1 MEDNK
6 EVEAAYVVTIHK
18 DGTFAAHMEQPE
30 EKFVVERAAT
40 AYDVLTISQNLVKEI
55 EMGQLTERI
64 VMSILTVMSGAPQPS
79 TASAVKEKLK
89 ERGINPE
96 SSAEPE

>member
-1 MEDNK
+1 MEK
-6 EVEAAYVVTIHK
+6 EKKIEAAFVVTINE

-30 EKFVVERAAT
+30 KPFEVTRPAT
-40 AYDVLTISQNLVKEI
+40 AYDILTISQGLVKEI
-55 EMGQLTERI
+55 EMGQLTDRI
-64 VMSILTVMSGAPQPS
+64 IMSLLTVMQGAAQPS

-96 SSAEPE
+96 SAAEAE

>member
-6 EVEAAYVVTIHK
+6 KVEAAYVVTIHE

-30 EKFVVERAAT
+30 KPFEVTRAAT
-40 AYDVLTISQNLVKEI
+40 AYDILTISQNLVKEI

-64 VMSILTVMSGAPQPS
+64 VLSILTVMQGAAQP
-79 TASAVKEKLK
+79 TPAAAVKEKLK

-96 SSAEPE
+96 SAVEAE